1 MEFPEGY
8 SQRGARPDDAQRIAD
23 LVEAADLV
31 DIGEKMFDV
40 SDIETDWASPD
51 LSLDEDVILVE
62 RGDDLA
68 AWGQVS
74 GERADADVHPDHRG
88 RGIGRA
94 LVEWTE
100 DRARRSAARPSDA
113 RIGQTLIEGLAGTE
127 ELFVARGYEKGW
139 DSWVLRLPP
148 DAEMSAPAPPAGI
161 TIRVARPDEDHAVYT
176 VVENAFNEWDDR
188 TPRTFEQ
195 WRAGSI
201 ERPDFDRSLLLVAA
215 GADGPVGVCFG
226 LHYPGEGW
234 ADQIAVV
241 PEYRGRGLARA
252 MLAQLFEEFRSR
264 GETRL
269 GLNTDSRTGALGLYL
284 ELGMVVARTFTR
296 WSRPL

>member
-1 MEFPEGY
+1 
-8 SQRGARPDDAQRIAD
+8 
-23 LVEAADLV
+23 
-31 DIGEKMFDV
+31 
-40 SDIETDWASPD
+40 
-51 LSLDEDVILVE
+51 
-62 RGDDLA
+62 
-68 AWGQVS
+68 VS

-139 DSWVLRLPP
+139 DSRVLRLPP

-201 ERPDFDRSLLLVAA
+201 ERPDFDRSLLRVAA
-215 GADGPVGVCFG
+215 GDDGPVGVCFG